1 MKKMTLALAL
11 SASLSA
17 NAWVIDGMGEYQFE
31 ALNPQVQIMHGP
43 LGAPSAEN
51 EGFMNNPGII
61 VADTGVIVV
70 DPGSTLHVGR
80 KVIEEIEKVTDKPI
94 VGVFNTHVHGD
105 HWLGNQ
111 AIMEKYP
118 DVKIYAH
125 PEMIAQAKGGA
136 GDSWVQLM
144 IDYTAGLA
152 KGTIATYPTDGT
164 AHLQE
169 IKMAGETFVIHYNVN
184 KKAHTDTDIMI
195 EHIGSNTL
203 FLGDNCMNERFG
215 QFGDS
220 SDIHENIITL
230 EYAKNLGLAHYVPGH
245 GPSGNVDEA
254 LMPYLTYFKIVK
266 EEAVRGY
273 DEDLA
278 DYEIKPGAHERLS
291 EYHSWGGYESQLG
304 KHLNRMLLE
313 VEARDL

>member
-1 MKKMTLALAL
+1 MKKIVLAAALSTAL
-11 SASLSA
+11 SAH
-17 NAWVIDGMGEYQFE
+17 AWVIEGMGEYQFE

-61 VADTGVIVV
+61 IADKGVIVV
-70 DPGSTLHVGR
+70 DPGSALNVGR
-80 KVIEEIEKVTDKPI
+80 KVIEEIEKLTNKPI

-105 HWLGNQ
+105 HWLGNH
-111 AIMEKYP
+111 AIIEKYP
-118 DVKIYAH
+118 NVKIYAH
-125 PEMIAQAKGGA
+125 PEMIAQAKGGE
-136 GDSWVQLM
+136 GENWVKLM
-144 IDYTAGLA
+144 HDYTGGAT

-169 IKMAGETFVIHYNVN
+169 IQMAGETFRIHYNVD

-195 EHIGSNTL
+195 EHTGSSTL
-203 FLGDNCMNERFG
+203 FLGDNCVNNRLG
-215 QFGDS
+215 QFGS
-220 SDIHENIITL
+220 ASDMHENIITL
-230 EYAKNLGLAHYVPGH
+230 EYAKNLNLSHYVPGH
-245 GPSGNVDEA
+245 GSSGNAKQA
-254 LMPYLTYFKIVK
+254 LMPYLDYLKILK
-266 EEAVRGY
+266 EEAIRGY

-278 DYEIKPGAHERLS
+278 DYEIKPGAHARLG
-291 EYHSWGGYESQLG
+291 EYHDWAGYEGQMG